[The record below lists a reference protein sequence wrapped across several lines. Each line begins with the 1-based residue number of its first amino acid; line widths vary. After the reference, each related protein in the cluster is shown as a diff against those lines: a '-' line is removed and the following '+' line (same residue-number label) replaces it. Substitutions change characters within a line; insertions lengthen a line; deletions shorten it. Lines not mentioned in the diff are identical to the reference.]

1 MFLLSWYSQYF
12 PRSFNPRLIFSNILY
27 LNASFV
33 DVNTKIRLALS
44 TLKYLSQIRN
54 EDKNV
59 TASNY
64 CSQITPHLQM
74 KRYLSFNLFLSPPA
88 SDLHPAVWKYLSSVR
103 KQSWQLSDNRLLL
116 LMRSSP
122 PGPALVVGEVGD
134 CEVWCH
140 HRCQPRPICQIFL
153 LNFNFTPATC
163 LCRPDPPQHKHCR
176 AHQLTL
182 VIYCILQIAFCPDFI
197 SLRVANN

>member
-1 MFLLSWYSQYF
+1 
-12 PRSFNPRLIFSNILY
+12 
-27 LNASFV
+27 
-33 DVNTKIRLALS
+33 
-44 TLKYLSQIRN
+44 
-54 EDKNV
+54 
-59 TASNY
+59 
-64 CSQITPHLQM
+64 M
-74 KRYLSFNLFLSPPA
+74 KRYLSSNLLLWPPA

-122 PGPALVVGEVGD
+122 LGPALVVGEVGD

-182 VIYCILQIAFCPDFI
+182 VTYCILQIAFCLFLLERQTTNIHLHGKRCGLITRNINARKALKCPQLKVLRYLVRRP
-197 SLRVANN
+197 SLLGTPPSPCLLSLFVFKVSWR

>member
-1 MFLLSWYSQYF
+1 MLQLVIIAA
-12 PRSFNPRLIFSNILY
+12 RSVPTFKWSVISVLI
-27 LNASFV
+27 
-33 DVNTKIRLALS
+33 
-44 TLKYLSQIRN
+44 
-54 EDKNV
+54 
-59 TASNY
+59 
-64 CSQITPHLQM
+64 CS
-74 KRYLSFNLFLSPPA
+74 

-176 AHQLTL
+176 AHP
-182 VIYCILQIAFCPDFI
+182 VIYCILQIAFCLFHGFEGTVSKKVEKQI
-197 SLRVANN
+197 